1 VWPETH
7 NKSAAVESYSAELVW
22 KNTRK
27 VPTTVLNVE
36 CISAHLLIKKVIH
49 TYIVLKRIEV

>member
-7 NKSAAVESYSAELVW
+7 SKSAAVESYSAELVW

-27 VPTTVLNVE
+27 VPATVLNVE
-36 CISAHLLIKKVIH
+36 YVSAVLLIKKVILS
-49 TYIVLKRIEV
+49 YNL